1 MSTPKRPKNAL
12 SHGVYSS
19 DIVLPWENEKQ
30 FNDLHQALREEY
42 YPEGVSEELAVLELA
57 GLHWKRRRLNI
68 GTQLAFRG
76 QPDANALAEAAAG
89 DGWEGVG
96 RYLKKGAGDGDR
108 VCDAARALAKS
119 HTAVLTSIMDQVKQ
133 PIGDESKQKDLEK
146 LAVLAKEINAIGQDI
161 IVPMLRLTETYDVD
175 QKIAERA
182 YRPDL
187 MEKELKILAQIDR
200 QIAKTIDNLI
210 RPRNTRSFTYAK
222 QSRRRPWGGAVSLPN
237 RFQVPRRTWL
247 KMIARDRRSEL
258 GSQVYRHRKSIRST
272 GSSRKVFGKIAII
285 HFSSMNRWRSRLERD
300 SKIHSHF
307 QNTGLRMPSNNKSAS

>member
-1 MSTPKRPKNAL
+1 
-12 SHGVYSS
+12 VYSS
-19 DIVLPWENEKQ
+19 DIVVPWENEQQ
-30 FNDLHQALREEY
+30 FNVMYQGLREEY
-42 YPEGVSEELAVLELA
+42 YPEGVSEELAVFELA
-57 GLHWKRRRLNI
+57 GLHWKRRRLTI

-76 QPDANALAEAAAG
+76 QPDANALAEAAEG

-119 HTAVLTSIMDQVKQ
+119 HTAVLASIMDQVKQ
-133 PIGDESKQKDLEK
+133 SIGDESKQKDPAVLEK

-210 RPRNTRSFTYAK
+210 RAKEYKKFYVREAIEAKAMGRGSLPAK
-222 QSRRRPWGGAVSLPN
+222 QIPGPAEDL
-237 RFQVPRRTWL
+237 
-247 KMIARDRRSEL
+247 A
-258 GSQVYRHRKSIRST
+258 
-272 GSSRKVFGKIAII
+272 
-285 HFSSMNRWRSRLERD
+285 
-300 SKIHSHF
+300 
-307 QNTGLRMPSNNKSAS
+307 